1 MSRLPVALIA
11 LSTLAA
17 CATTGHG
24 SVQNPQAVADGNRH
38 HGRDRNAEQPDA
50 QQDQL
55 ADNDSGDRAT
65 ARPTR
70 RVDHQARQ
78 RIVRQ
83 DMLTQMAFWAGEYDT
98 FPDDLEAAQQFSE
111 TLRKGGRNDR
121 AAAVAGEALHRFPND
136 QPLMMTYGLAQIATD
151 NPQEALRPLAMLAQT
166 DAQNWRAR
174 SALGVALDQM
184 GRFTEA
190 RQAYQEALTIHP
202 DDAAILTNIGMSHLL
217 EGDPDQAEPILRQA
231 VALPSATPETR
242 QNLAIALALQGKFD
256 EAERLER
263 IDLPPAQVASNMAYL
278 RSLLSDPHS
287 WRDVGHAGN

>member
-11 LSTLAA
+11 LSSLAA
-17 CATTGHG
+17 CATAGHG
-24 SVQNPQAVADGNRH
+24 AAQNAAADNSGSRH
-38 HGRDRNAEQPDA
+38 HGRERAAQADEQQA
-50 QQDQL
+50 
-55 ADNDSGDRAT
+55 ADNDSSDQVA

-70 RVDHQARQ
+70 RIDHQARQ

-111 TLRKGGRNDR
+111 TLRKGGRSDR

-136 QPLMMTYGLAQIATD
+136 QPLMMTYGLAQIAAN
-151 NPQEALRPLAMLAQT
+151 NPQEALQPLAMLAQA

-174 SALGVALDQM
+174 SALGVALDQV
-184 GRFTEA
+184 GRFTQA
-190 RQAYQEALTIHP
+190 RQAYQEALAIHP

-231 VALPSATPETR
+231 AALPSATPETR